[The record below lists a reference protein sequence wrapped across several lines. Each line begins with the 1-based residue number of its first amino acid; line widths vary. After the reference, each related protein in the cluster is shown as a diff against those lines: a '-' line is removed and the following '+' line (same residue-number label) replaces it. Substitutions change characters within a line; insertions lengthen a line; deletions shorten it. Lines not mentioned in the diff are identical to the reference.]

1 MILNLDRRRELLQ
14 LVRVNG
20 TGNVTDLAGRLGV
33 SPSTVRRDLN
43 DLHAHGLLDR
53 VHGGATVPVDFE
65 PALVVRST
73 AEAAAKRLIGAR
85 AAGLVRDGST
95 ILITGGTTTEAMLPH
110 LADRDGLTVITNG
123 LTIAGHL
130 ARFPAIEVVVLGGLL
145 RPGELSLLGHLTV
158 AALREL
164 SPEVV
169 FTGVFGIDA
178 EAGITGAHVR
188 EAATDREFI
197 TGARRLVVLADGS
210 KIGRIGPARLAE
222 VDRVDV
228 LVTDEGAAPAA
239 LADLGARGVTTLM
252 ARPR

>member
-14 LVRVNG
+14 LVRVHG
-20 TGNVTDLAGRLGV
+20 TGNVTDLAGKLGV

-65 PALVVRST
+65 PALVVRSS

-95 ILITGGTTTEAMLPH
+95 ILITGGSTTEAMLPH
-110 LADRDGLTVITNG
+110 LGGRTGLTVITNG
-123 LTIAGHL
+123 LTIAAHL
-130 ARFPAIEVVVLGGLL
+130 VRFPAIEVVVLGGLL
-145 RPGELSLLGHLTV
+145 RPGELSLLGHLTLG
-158 AALREL
+158 ALAEL

-197 TGARRLVVLADGS
+197 TRARRLVVLADAS
-210 KIGRIGPARLAE
+210 KIGRIGPARLAG
-222 VDRVDV
+222 VDRVDL
-228 LVTDEGAAPAA
+228 LVTDEGAAPPAI
-239 LADLGARGVTTLM
+239 ADLGARGVTTLM
-252 ARPR
+252 A